1 MIKIGSPGAIVSLL
15 HDGAKPIFL
24 LGAGASKQSG
34 IKLVVEIIEEAAK
47 WAYCKQNGIPLE
59 DPRLTMSDWKTWL
72 RKFEWYTEDYSAL
85 YPVIIENLLNPRQ
98 ARKDFFLKIISPGI
112 PASRGYERIA
122 ELMALGLVDT
132 VLTANFDNCL
142 NEAKV
147 QIRKPPVIQSIKT
160 PDDLAQF
167 SYTPRYPQL
176 IYLHGSVEHYTD
188 QNLNNEIQQLNS
200 DLALSLGPLLKDRP
214 LVVIGYR
221 GAEPSIMKNLFLDN
235 LRATNSF
242 HQGIYWCLLK
252 RESDSLKTNPELFP
266 PLFIELSEK
275 TKSNFQVIPI
285 DGFDE
290 LMEREIMGRLAA
302 NKIDLRNATTYPLPP
317 DSQALTFETEVV
329 GSGTIGPLELA
340 VVRERI
346 RNYSERLAI
355 KVYDEDI
362 WYYQQMVRLR
372 IAQELNARYELTRS
386 GVLLFSSKTQEYVA
400 GSYTR
405 LIFRGKPAWLQ
416 QITTFQSDRGEVK
429 NEIRGDSIER
439 TIGGN
444 IWNQLNEISD
454 ALTLVNKPYRLKGE
468 VSENVYPYPTL
479 ALKEII
485 VNSLVHRNYAVAEP
499 NVIEVT
505 PNFIKFTSP
514 GGLVEEVKRQL
525 NKESLEGEIRTGRRG
540 IKGYR
545 NPVIADLFYGA
556 GAMDKEGSGL
566 SDVVQEVST
575 NSALVSFGPTENE
588 THFEVTIYRRTDV
601 IDEETKTAR
610 PLMVKE
616 STKMACNLF
625 EVIRLPE
632 RICHGES
639 LVGSAKEIF
648 VKKGN
653 AWAPPFLLSSGRMWS
668 FYDLSEG
675 MNPLKPFVDQ
685 GTVESMT
692 IPEYLD
698 IPGAKNDF
706 VRLLNESLADHFF
719 SIGLRVDT
727 YKKRAYFP
735 STIDRQPKEITYQAR
750 LKRATR
756 TVAKPRVNSQTGKIS
771 YWEHKSIWYRFEK
784 IGENWYLVLNPSYVF
799 TIDGFKSL
807 LNSERVNILSTK
819 KASRDYNMSVH
830 NDLTFW
836 ANYISLNNETA
847 FLLRPNSKEINDGTR
862 LGPIQP
868 DIVIASR
875 MPTVTINDV
884 SVDDEYIEP
893 ADLEDIEAI
902 EQELEDLANAEN
914 TDQG

>member
-1 MIKIGSPGAIVSLL
+1 MANIGSPGTIVSLL
-15 HDGAKPIFL
+15 NDGAKPIFL
-24 LGAGASKQSG
+24 VGAGASKQSG

-47 WAYCKQNGIPLE
+47 WAYCKKNGIPLE

-72 RKFEWYTEDYSAL
+72 RKFDWYTDDYSAL
-85 YPVIIENLLNPRQ
+85 YPIIIENLLTPRQ
-98 ARKDFFLKIISPGI
+98 ARKDFFLKIISPGV
-112 PASRGYERIA
+112 PASKGYERLA

-142 NEAKV
+142 HDAKV

-188 QNLNNEIQQLNS
+188 QNLNDEIQQLNK
-200 DLALSLGPLLKDRP
+200 DLVQTLKPLLKDRP
-214 LVVIGYR
+214 IIVIGYR
-221 GAEPSIMKNLFLDN
+221 GAETSIMKDLFLDN
-235 LRATNSF
+235 LRVTNNF

-252 RESDSLKTNPELFP
+252 RESDSLQSNPGVFP
-266 PLFIELSEK
+266 PLFIELMEK
-275 TKSNFQVIPI
+275 THSNFQVIPI

-290 LMEREIMGRLAA
+290 LMEREIMGRLTA
-302 NKIDLRNATTYPLPP
+302 NKIDLRNATTYPLP
-317 DSQALTFETEVV
+317 SGTHALTFETEVI
-329 GSGTIGPLELA
+329 GSGTIGALEFA
-340 VVRERI
+340 VIRERI
-346 RNYSERLAI
+346 LNYSERLAV
-355 KVYDEDI
+355 KVWDEDQ

-372 IAQELNARYELTRS
+372 IAQENNGRYELTRS
-386 GVLLFSSKTQEYVA
+386 GILLFSSKTQDYMS

-405 LIFRGKPAWLQ
+405 LIFRGPSEWLQ
-416 QITTFQSDRGEVK
+416 KTTTFQSDRV
-429 NEIRGDSIER
+429 EIDRANTENSVER
-439 TIGGN
+439 DIKGN

-485 VNSLVHRNYAVAEP
+485 VNALVHRSYAIAEP

-505 PNFIKFTSP
+505 PNSIKFTSP

-525 NKESLEGEIRTGRRG
+525 TKETLEQEIRTGRRG

-566 SDVVQEVST
+566 SDVVQEVSI
-575 NSALVSFGPTENE
+575 NSAIVSFGPTADESY
-588 THFEVTIYRRTDV
+588 FEVTIYRRADV
-601 IDEETKTAR
+601 VDEETQTAR
-610 PLMVKE
+610 PLVVNE

-632 RICHGES
+632 KIYHGES
-639 LVGSAKEIF
+639 LVDNAKRIF
-648 VKKGN
+648 TQKGN
-653 AWAPPFLLSSGRMWS
+653 IWTPPFLLSAGRIWS
-668 FYDLSEG
+668 FYDLSEA
-675 MNPLKPFVDQ
+675 MNPLKGFVDQ

-692 IPEYLD
+692 LSEYHD
-698 IPGAKNDF
+698 NSNTQNDF

-727 YKKRAYFP
+727 YKKRAYF
-735 STIDRQPKEITYQAR
+735 TATMNGEAKEITYQAR
-750 LKRATR
+750 LKKATR
-756 TVAKPRVNSQTGKIS
+756 TVAKPRVNSQTGKVS
-771 YWEHKSIWYRFEK
+771 YWEHKSIWYKFEK
-784 IGENWYLVLNPSYVF
+784 IGGNWYLVINPSYVF
-799 TIDGFKSL
+799 TIDGVKTL
-807 LNSERVNILSTK
+807 LKSERVNILSTK
-819 KASRDYNMSVH
+819 KASRDYNMAVH

-836 ANYISLNNETA
+836 ANYISLKNETA
-847 FLLRPNSKEINDGTR
+847 FLLRPNSKEINDGTK

-868 DIVIASR
+868 DIVISCR
-875 MPTVTINDV
+875 LPTVTINDV
-884 SVDDEYIEP
+884 SVGEEFVEP
-893 ADLEDIEAI
+893 TDLEDIEEI

-914 TDQG
+914 TSQE

>member
-1 MIKIGSPGAIVSLL
+1 ML

-72 RKFEWYTEDYSAL
+72 RRFEWYTEDYSAL
-85 YPVIIENLLNPRQ
+85 YPIIIENLLNPRQ

-112 PASRGYERIA
+112 PASKGYERLA

-188 QNLNNEIQQLNS
+188 QNLNEEVQQLNKK
-200 DLALSLGPLLKDRP
+200 LVQTLSPLLKDRP

-221 GAEPSIMKNLFLDN
+221 GAEISIMKNLFLDN
-235 LRATNSF
+235 LHITNNF

-252 RESDSLKTNPELFP
+252 REAESLQSHCESFP
-266 PLFIELSEK
+266 PLFNQLREK
-275 TKSNFQVIPI
+275 TNSNFQIIPI

-290 LMEREIMGRLAA
+290 LMEREIMGKLAA
-302 NKIDLRNATTYPLPP
+302 NKIDLRNATTYALSPN
-317 DSQALTFETEVV
+317 AHTLTFENEVIGV
-329 GSGTIGPLELA
+329 ATIGQLEFA
-340 VVRERI
+340 VIRERI
-346 RNYSERLAI
+346 RNYSERLAV
-355 KVYDEDI
+355 KVYDEDQ

-372 IAQELNARYELTRS
+372 IAQELNGKYELTRS
-386 GVLLFSSKTQEYVA
+386 GILLFSSKTQDYIP

-405 LIFRGKPAWLQ
+405 LVFRGNPEWLQ
-416 QITTFQSDRGEVK
+416 QTTTFQSDLAQVHTATTDGY
-429 NEIRGDSIER
+429 IER
-439 TIGGN
+439 VIGGN

-485 VNSLVHRNYAVAEP
+485 VNSLVHRSFAATEP
-499 NVIEVT
+499 NVIEIT
-505 PNFIKFTSP
+505 PNSIKFVSA

-525 NKESLEGEIRTGRRG
+525 TKETLEQEIRTGRRG

-566 SDVVQEVST
+566 SDVVQEVT
-575 NSALVSFGPTENE
+575 INSALVSFGPTPDES
-588 THFEVTIYRRTDV
+588 HFEVTIYRRADV
-601 IDEETKTAR
+601 VDQETQTAR
-610 PLMVKE
+610 PLSVNT

-632 RICHGES
+632 KVYHGES
-639 LVGSAKEIF
+639 LVSSRKELF
-648 VKKGN
+648 AKKGN
-653 AWAPPFLLSSGRMWS
+653 AWIPPFLLSSNRIWS

-675 MNPLKPFVDQ
+675 MNPLKAFVDQ
-685 GTVESMT
+685 GTIEGMSLS
-692 IPEYLD
+692 EFLD
-698 IPGAKNDF
+698 NPNAQNDF
-706 VRLLNESLADHFF
+706 VRLLNDSLADHLF
-719 SIGLRVDT
+719 SVGLRVDN

-735 STIDRQPKEITYQAR
+735 STIDGQAKEITYQAR
-750 LKRATR
+750 LKKATR
-756 TVAKPRVNSQTGKIS
+756 TVAKPRVNLQTGRIS
-771 YWEHKSIWYRFEK
+771 YWEHKSMWYRFEK
-784 IGENWYLVLNPSYVF
+784 IGGNWYLMINPSYVF
-799 TIDGFKSL
+799 TKDGFKAL
-807 LNSERVNILSTK
+807 LNSDRVNILSTK

-836 ANYISLNNETA
+836 ANYISLKNETA
-847 FLLRPNSKEINDGTR
+847 FLLRPNSREINDGTK

-868 DIVIASR
+868 DIVISSR
-875 MPTVTINDV
+875 LPTITINDI
-884 SVDDEYIEP
+884 SAIEEFVEP
-893 ADLEDIEAI
+893 TDLEDIEAI
-902 EQELEDLANAEN
+902 EQELEVLASAEQAN
-914 TDQG
+914 QE